1 MLPRATDVRSGVNNW
16 RDKLVPK
23 NVYKE
28 VQNMCT
34 NPSSHQKM
42 YFVQRS
48 TKYLH
53 KSQVAQV
60 VQLEMHSAAT
70 RSPVHHC
77 PHPLMS
83 TRSSSSPRAIW
94 LKKSTPPHPPHM
106 PPYMRS
112 PMPSSMP
119 PNTGESF
126 YHWYIPYPTFFERL
140 VCPTFWN
147 QSWYYTFTPHPAST
161 VFHCIGTRNQE
172 KCEHSR
178 AGPPTWFEL
187 TLADRA
193 LSVRVAC

>member
-1 MLPRATDVRSGVNNW
+1 
-16 RDKLVPK
+16 
-23 NVYKE
+23 
-28 VQNMCT
+28 MCT

-94 LKKSTPPHPPHM
+94 LKKSTPSHA
-106 PPYMRS
+106 
-112 PMPSSMP
+112 
-119 PNTGESF
+119 T
-126 YHWYIPYPTFFERL
+126 L
-140 VCPTFWN
+140 L
-147 QSWYYTFTPHPAST
+147 PAVHFLEQAFAGADFST
-161 VFHCIGTRNQE
+161 E
-172 KCEHSR
+172 KFS
-178 AGPPTWFEL
+178 A
-187 TLADRA
+187 A
-193 LSVRVAC
+193 LSLISAALFQCPKIAKFSVAHFFKLSCDLRCSFSIAKSRKILRCSSSDIWKGSKLNCGEY